1 MNNNIEITKN
11 AEIHIAKVLKKDH
24 SKYFRITVLGG
35 GCAGFQYKFDFDNN
49 KKEKDIVI
57 KTKQIEILI
66 DNISIEFI
74 KNSTIDYVDELIG
87 SSFKINNPQA
97 SSSCGCGT
105 SFSI

>member
-1 MNNNIEITKN
+1 MTKVIEK
-11 AEIHIAKVLKKDH
+11 
-24 SKYFRITVLGG
+24 
-35 GCAGFQYKFDFDNN
+35 
-49 KKEKDIVI
+49 KDIVI